1 MGRMI
6 QLSYH
11 SSACLAYFHREHSDN
26 QRAGEAR
33 PHLFQQKHRCLRLVS
48 HHLSI
53 LLCSPLWLYHTSQC
67 YQYGVCMITDSI
79 VVMIIIEEELED
91 VW

>member
-6 QLSYH
+6 QLSHH

-53 LLCSPLWLYHTSQC
+53 ILCSPLWLYHTVMYLVMLSLPVNATST
-67 YQYGVCMITDSI
+67 VCVYDY
-79 VVMIIIEEELED
+79 
-91 VW
+91 

>member
-6 QLSYH
+6 QLSHH

-53 LLCSPLWLYHTSQC
+53 
-67 YQYGVCMITDSI
+67 I
-79 VVMIIIEEELED
+79 
-91 VW
+91 

>member
-6 QLSYH
+6 QLSHH

-48 HHLSI
+48 HHLSKI
-53 LLCSPLWLYHTSQC
+53 LCSPLWPLYHTVMYLVMLSLPVNATST
-67 YQYGVCMITDSI
+67 VC
-79 VVMIIIEEELED
+79 V
-91 VW
+91 

>member
-6 QLSYH
+6 QLSHH

-26 QRAGEAR
+26 
-33 PHLFQQKHRCLRLVS
+33 HRCLRLVS

-53 LLCSPLWLYHTSQC
+53 IFMYSVVVVPYSYVSCHAKLTSQC

-79 VVMIIIEEELED
+79 VVMIIIEEELEE

>member
-6 QLSYH
+6 QLSHH

-33 PHLFQQKHRCLRLVS
+33 PHWFQQKHRCLRLVS
-48 HHLSI
+48 H
-53 LLCSPLWLYHTSQC
+53 SPLWLYHRSTLM
-67 YQYGVCMITDSI
+67 YL
-79 VVMIIIEEELED
+79 VMLSLPVRCVYD
-91 VW
+91 Y